1 MHFEN
6 SKLHKGQFIPE
17 GYLRFLLITIRV
29 EIHSPKIF
37 CIKTSYYVSS
47 ASMMSKSSTSIARKA
62 LKLDDK
68 VKVIYLCDGGKCCQA
83 VAEKMCV
90 GRTQIINIL
99 KRKRKILDNFENNVS
114 SSTSCY

>member
-1 MHFEN
+1 MSN
-6 SKLHKGQFIPE
+6 KLHKGKFIPG
-17 GYLRFLLITIRV
+17 GYWRYLFITTRV
-29 EIHSPKIF
+29 EIHSPEIF
-37 CIKTSYYVSS
+37 CI
-47 ASMMSKSSTSIARKA
+47 MSKSSTSINRKA

-83 VAEKMCV
+83 VAEKMGV

-114 SSTSCY
+114 SSMSCY